1 LENKVHR
8 EDRKWRSALTQPD
21 LPVPVARL
29 AAPLA
34 WGVNLWLL
42 LVVWPL
48 VAGGASSLWLAAA
61 AATPLL
67 AGVPLASIGLRALA
81 SGCFLVAFP
90 LALAGVVAVE
100 QRSAA
105 SELGVTALAVV
116 AASMWV
122 YGAAVS
128 RVLRLPI
135 MEEGGGL
142 RIETL
147 QGRGRSPR
155 LHAARLRASRARN
168 IAAGLTVLGAAV
180 IAIAAPSAGDARQLN
195 ESFGDDPKHAAVLI
209 AMVGVAVGVGVVS
222 VFTTGLLR
230 PPSLED
236 RRPFAP
242 MRAALGL
249 LIALA
254 GAATY
259 YVIRSS

>member
-1 LENKVHR
+1 LENKAHR

-21 LPVPVARL
+21 LPVPLARL

-34 WGVNLWLL
+34 WGANLWLL

-48 VAGGASSLWLAAA
+48 VAGGASSPWLTAA

-67 AGVPLASIGLRALA
+67 SGVPLASIGLRTLA

-90 LALAGVVAVE
+90 LGLAGVLALE
-100 QRSAA
+100 QQGATGELAA
-105 SELGVTALAVV
+105 PALAIV

-128 RVLRLPI
+128 RALRLPV
-135 MEEGGGL
+135 MEEGAGL
-142 RIETL
+142 RIEPL

-155 LHAARLRASRARN
+155 LHAARLRASRIRN
-168 IAAGLTVLGAAV
+168 IAVGLTILGAVV
-180 IAIAAPSAGDARQLN
+180 IAIVAPSAGDAGQLHD
-195 ESFGDDPKHAAVLI
+195 SFGDDPRHAGVLVAMAAVAI
-209 AMVGVAVGVGVVS
+209 GAGVVS

-230 PPSLED
+230 PPSPAD

-242 MRAALGL
+242 IRAALAM

-259 YVIRSS
+259 YVLS